1 MDPTTGRWMQVDPKA
16 EAAGSMSPYSSMG
29 NNPISQVDPNGDLP
43 FLAVAAIGAFTSV
56 ISNGINNHKS
66 GQDFFAGAGEAALWG
81 AASATVSGQVGAA
94 FGNIGSVTN
103 EIFRALAHGVTQGG
117 LSAIQGNGFMN
128 GALSGAVSSGVGS
141 GIGALGG
148 GPREL
153 ILGSGL
159 SGGVANLLNRG
170 SFSQGLL
177 TGIFIGAFN
186 HSAHMI
192 LQEKAGVQS
201 GDQPPA
207 IGDKKF
213 IEGQG
218 GSIVLLTYTADG
230 WRVIG
235 VIPGSGAVVPTDS
248 PIEWILG
255 AWKAPIQAVDNVGV
269 LGFAKI
275 MGGNISPII
284 SGFSKHGLNQ
294 AISRGFKTA
303 DILKIVRNGNRVSAM
318 GRYGSQVRYTLGQN
332 TVVLN
337 AKNQV
342 VTVFSTAKN
351 GMFVR

>member
-1 MDPTTGRWMQVDPKA
+1 MECCEYSDHNGYFIKWSLGKGGFSIGFNLTPIGIPSGAGINIGWGNGGSVGAYGEVGVRVGGTGF
-16 EAAGSMSPYSSMG
+16 GSG
-29 NNPISQVDPNGDLP
+29 ATISQSYNYG
-43 FLAVAAIGAFTSV
+43 F
-56 ISNGINNHKS
+56 KS
-66 GQDFFAGAGEAALWG
+66 GWSASTTAGVY
-81 AASATVSGQVGAA
+81 ASYGGFNVGASYGTSGWGVSA
-94 FGNIGSVTN
+94 GIGFGDDQSGLGFSIGY
-103 EIFRALAHGVTQGG
+103 
-117 LSAIQGNGFMN
+117 
-128 GALSGAVSSGVGS
+128 GS
-141 GIGALGG
+141 GGWSYGIGGHYNPYFQQPQQAGDF
-148 GPREL
+148 
-153 ILGSGL
+153 SKT
-159 SGGVANLLNRG
+159 GGV
-170 SFSQGLL
+170 
-177 TGIFIGAFN
+177 
-186 HSAHMI
+186 
-192 LQEKAGVQS
+192 KS

-303 DILKIVRNGNRVSAM
+303 DILKIVRNGNSVSAM